1 MNVKL
6 SEDLTLVL
14 IRANGTPRTFNLP
27 VPCLKRNIVLV
38 AGIFALLL
46 ICSLVFS
53 SLYVYDNYI
62 AEKPPLLTEADAE
75 KLQSINGLMTEIS
88 KLQANLANKKDLTKF
103 PSGSTGFKYP
113 LQLLGPLS
121 VQADNPPV
129 KIEEPKV
136 IRNDQSKNV
145 RLQFNII
152 NDSPTDTRVRG
163 YIIVLAKT
171 PNGVRI
177 YPEGAFSPSENIL
190 LTYNNGETFGI
201 SRFRSSEA
209 TFSNVEGELKDMG
222 FHILLFSYSGEILNS
237 MHVPGMKI

>member
-6 SEDLTLVL
+6 SEHLTLVL
-14 IRANGTPRTFNLP
+14 MRANGAPRTFNLP
-27 VPCLKRNIVLV
+27 VPRLKRNITLV

-53 SLYVYDNYI
+53 SLYIYDNYI
-62 AEKPPLLTEADAE
+62 TDKPPILTNTDAE
-75 KLQSINGLMTEIS
+75 KLQSINLLMTEIS
-88 KLQANLANKKDLTKF
+88 KLQTNLSNKKDLTKF
-103 PSGSTGFKYP
+103 PANASDFKYP

-121 VQADNPPV
+121 VRADSSPIN
-129 KIEEPKV
+129 IEEPKV
-136 IRNDQSKNV
+136 IRNEDSKNV

-152 NDSPTDTRVRG
+152 NKLPNQKKVRG

-171 PNGVRI
+171 PNGIKI
-177 YPEGAFSPSENIL
+177 YPEGAFSPNDNIL

-209 TFSNVEGELKDMG
+209 SFKNIKSDLKNIG
-222 FHILLFSYSGEILNS
+222 FQILLFSYSGEVLASLHI
-237 MHVPGMKI
+237 PGTTI